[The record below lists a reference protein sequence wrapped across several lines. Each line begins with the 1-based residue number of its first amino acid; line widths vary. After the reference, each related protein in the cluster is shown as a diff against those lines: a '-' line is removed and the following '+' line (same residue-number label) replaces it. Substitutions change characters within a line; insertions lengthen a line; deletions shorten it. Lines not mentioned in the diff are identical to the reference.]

1 MPSLEE
7 LRKQID
13 SIDQQLV
20 KLLNERAR
28 VVVEVGKYK
37 KRTGAAPIY
46 APDREKAV
54 LEKICGLNEGPLP
67 DKTLLSV
74 WRELMSGSFFLERP
88 LRIGFLGP
96 RGSYSHQA
104 AMMKFG
110 QSVEYNPITDIQG
123 VFDEVA
129 RDQCDFGVVP
139 IENSTG
145 GGIVETLDA
154 LIGTKLMICAEMEM
168 AIHHNLLANCS
179 LGDIEKIY
187 SKPEVFA
194 QCRKWLAETGNQDK
208 TIAEASTA
216 QAAQLASGSSN
227 AAAIGSN
234 LAGKLY
240 GLNIICE
247 NIEDNVSNTTRFL
260 ILSKKDTPR
269 TGDDKT
275 MLMFTTAHKP
285 GSLFEVLSIFDKY
298 DINLTRIESRPN
310 STRTWEYHFFV
321 ELAGHRTDESI
332 KKAVAKLRDKTL
344 QVSILGS
351 YPKFQSFDK
360 TKNK

>member
-1 MPSLEE
+1 MSLEE
-7 LRKQID
+7 LRKKID
-13 SIDQQLV
+13 SIDEQLV

-28 VVVEVGKYK
+28 IVVEVGQYK
-37 KRTGAAPIY
+37 KRTGEVPIY

-54 LEKICGLNEGPLP
+54 LDKICRMNEGPLP
-67 DKTLLSV
+67 DKTLVSV

-104 AMMKFG
+104 AMTKFG
-110 QSVEYNPITDIQG
+110 QSVEYSPITDIQG

-129 RDQCDFGVVP
+129 REQCDFGVVP

-145 GGIVETLDA
+145 GGIIETLDA
-154 LIGTKLMICAEMEM
+154 FICTELMICAEMEM
-168 AIHHNLLANCS
+168 SIHHNLLANCS

-187 SKPEVFA
+187 SKPEVFS
-194 QCRKWLAETGNQDK
+194 QCRKWLSETGNQTK

-216 QAAQLASGSSN
+216 QAAQLAASTQN
-227 AAAIGSN
+227 AAAIGSA

-247 NIEDNVSNTTRFL
+247 NIEDNVGNTTRFL
-260 ILSKKDTPR
+260 ILAKKDTPR

-310 STRTWEYHFFV
+310 RTRNWEYHFFV
-321 ELAGHRTDESI
+321 ELAGHRTDENI
-332 KKAVAKLRDKTL
+332 KRAVAKLKDKTL

-351 YPKFQSFDK
+351 YPKFQALDK
-360 TKNK
+360 VKDK